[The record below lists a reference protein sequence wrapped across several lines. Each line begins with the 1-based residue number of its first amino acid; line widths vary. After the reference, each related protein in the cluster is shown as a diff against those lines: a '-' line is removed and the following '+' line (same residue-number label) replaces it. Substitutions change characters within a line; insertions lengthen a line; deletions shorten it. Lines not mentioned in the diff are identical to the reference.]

1 MNTNKSA
8 AVTLWVNRLLLV
20 LLMVLIFTLPRL
32 LSWYQGFR
40 PLGLHGAAAVFFG
53 FYLCLIPVGFAL
65 LRIEK
70 LLKNILSGSVFIWGN
85 VHLIRSVRNCCLAVA
100 MICGVAGCFYQ
111 PLLFLSVIMG
121 FLSLIVT
128 VVQHVIAGAVAIREE
143 NDLTV

>member
-1 MNTNKSA
+1 MNTKQSA
-8 AVTLWVNRLLLV
+8 TVTLWVNRLILALLG
-20 LLMVLIFTLPRL
+20 VLIFAMPSL

-53 FYLCLIPVGFAL
+53 FYLCLLPVGFAL

-70 LLKNILSGSVFIWGN
+70 LLKNILAGDVFVSAN
-85 VHLIRSVRNCCLAVA
+85 VRLICQVRNCCLIVA
-100 MICGVAGCFYQ
+100 AICGATGYFYQ
-111 PLLFLSVIMG
+111 PLLFLSIIMG

-128 VVQHVIAGAVAIREE
+128 VVKHVIAAAVAIREE